1 MGTRALTETTVDSK
15 GRIVI
20 PEEIRKELRLGEGS
34 KLDVSITGADH
45 SIVIR
50 SRVDP
55 DSFVAFAEGFVKQGS
70 PVKAGNPL
78 RLKEIWTSH

>member
-20 PEEIRKELRLGEGS
+20 PEEIRKELGLGEGS
-34 KLDVSITGADH
+34 KLDVSITGVDN
-45 SIVIR
+45 IVIK
-50 SRVDP
+50 SKLDP

-70 PVKAGNPL
+70 PVKAEDPL
-78 RLKEIWTSH
+78 RLKEIWVGR